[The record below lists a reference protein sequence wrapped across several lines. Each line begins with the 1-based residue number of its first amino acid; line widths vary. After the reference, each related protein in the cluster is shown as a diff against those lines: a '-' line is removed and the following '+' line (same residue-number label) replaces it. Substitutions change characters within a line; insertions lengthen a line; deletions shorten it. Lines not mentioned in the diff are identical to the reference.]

1 MPFQGKRKRYSKDI
15 KCMFFPDVKFGVR
28 KVGRGPSITTTSASK
43 SWESCGDSFLGT
55 PVIKNLSSSGNKW
68 RAVRRLAQSP
78 AQVQC
83 NGLRCDEDPV
93 HIAWSSSESELSDS
107 EPQGQQPP
115 PTPPS
120 STVAQ
125 VHRGPRRPGAPIQS
139 YSRALHMLSTET
151 DELPTIDTDS
161 DEAEDDQGKEED
173 GVGEISDCESES
185 CAREPKESSPKPTTV
200 TDTDISDYL
209 SDGEGESHDT
219 LSQNRLEAGVVAEC
233 PLQTGAGEGE
243 GSRRS
248 VSDWVRSAQAA
259 LQTPQKQTD
268 RNSKTPEDSNKKKRT
283 FQSGGM
289 AERLNRLQC
298 RQRSAISFW
307 RHQSI
312 SHTTSTATV
321 DKPGVLV
328 LEVLSVQ
335 EESCMQLALCEQH
348 HPPATG
354 HHRPP
359 SNTTTTMTRPEQHNP
374 SATDHTSPLSTTNR
388 ARVLVLFNKE
398 TTAQLMPAPRDLI
411 HIYPPWQSLMIEGQ
425 HNTIIL
431 NTHFSQKVYSD
442 TEHTSM
448 SLPRALVPV
457 ERCCPYSLTRSF
469 GQLEINKTSPEGD
482 GTVKQSLCSQGGPG
496 AVSSRGCHSLLEA
509 IEGLGQ
515 AGLVRQDVEV
525 VVQRV
530 YCTPIR
536 ERSTGAL
543 LKSRAPGRLPR
554 VQPPLQKGKSRL
566 CALVQDGYGMFS
578 MVQLHPLPSEDPLHL
593 YTRKWEGRT
602 CVLRAI
608 KVVQRVTRERCTRLF
623 SLIDSL
629 WPPVMPFKV
638 LGENQSCQGDSRH
651 KGPAPSFCYLL
662 SGQEG
667 SVEPVEG
674 QPLSSLYLPPT
685 EQTLRDILQCE
696 LNSHRCSFVA
706 TVIYKRMQSQS
717 SDQSPVE
724 VWLVVTDPS
733 LQEEQQSD
741 GPPCRRTLA
750 VCVTT
755 SCVLTSSV
763 AKAISTPSACRLSFR
778 DAVREHGGILCVEQS
793 VVQLR
798 PLVSVCCPDTES
810 TLGPGSLSLSQ
821 AKPLPQPLPQAQPHV
836 LPPALPQPVTLD
848 PLGPETLPNSLCT
861 FSGVI
866 VGVDEDTAY
875 SWPTCSLCGSD
886 RLEMAPQKP
895 QAFLCVTCDSLVD
908 QPTMNMQLE
917 VFMNCS
923 TLKDFTVKVKLQ
935 QSTIMSVLNCAAS
948 GHEFPGYEVEN
959 VLGKEVGP
967 LSAYVRVV
975 TRKPALSIGLE
986 EICLRGCQCGV
997 GSREI
1002 NL

>member
-1 MPFQGKRKRYSKDI
+1 MPFQGKRKRYSKDT
-15 KCMFFPDVKFGVR
+15 KCMFFPDVKAGVR
-28 KVGRGPSITTTSASK
+28 IVGRGPSITDSSATK
-43 SWESCGDSFLGT
+43 SWESCGDSFLDT

-83 NGLRCDEDPV
+83 SGLRFDEDPV

-120 STVAQ
+120 NIVAQ
-125 VHRGPRRPGAPIQS
+125 VHRGPRRPGTPIQS
-139 YSRALHMLSTET
+139 YSLAQRMLSTET

-161 DEAEDDQGKEED
+161 DVDVDEAEDDQGKKED
-173 GVGEISDCESES
+173 GVGEISDCESEP

-233 PLQTGAGEGE
+233 PLHTGAGEGE

-268 RNSKTPEDSNKKKRT
+268 RNSKTPEDSSKKKRT

-312 SHTTSTATV
+312 SHTTTTATV

-348 HPPATG
+348 HPHATG

-374 SATDHTSPLSTTNR
+374 SATDHTPLLSTTNR
-388 ARVLVLFNKE
+388 ARVLVLFSKE

-425 HNTIIL
+425 HNSIIL

-442 TEHTSM
+442 TKQTSM

-457 ERCCPYSLTRSF
+457 ERCSPYSLTRSF

-496 AVSSRGCHSLLEA
+496 AASSGGCHSLLEA

-515 AGLVRQDVEV
+515 AGSVGQDVEV

-536 ERSTGAL
+536 ERSTGTS
-543 LKSRAPGRLPR
+543 LKSRAPGRPPR
-554 VQPPLQKGKSRL
+554 VPTPLQKGKSRL

-608 KVVQRVTRERCTRLF
+608 KVVQRVTRERWTRLF

-638 LGENQSCQGDSRH
+638 LGENQSCQGDSIH

-662 SGQEG
+662 SCQEG

-685 EQTLRDILQCE
+685 EQTLRDILQCD
-696 LNSHRCSFVA
+696 LNSHRCSFAA
-706 TVIYKRMQSQS
+706 TVIYKRTQSQS
-717 SDQSPVE
+717 SDRSPGE

-733 LQEEQQSD
+733 LQEEQQS
-741 GPPCRRTLA
+741 GGTPCRRTLA

-763 AKAISTPSACRLSFR
+763 AKAITTPSACRLSFR

-793 VVQLR
+793 VVLLL
-798 PLVSVCCPDTES
+798 PLVSVCCPHTES

-821 AKPLPQPLPQAQPHV
+821 AKSLPQPLPQAQPHV
-836 LPPALPQPVTLD
+836 LPQALPQPVTLD
-848 PLGPETLPNSLCT
+848 PLGPETPPNSLCT

-875 SWPTCSLCGSD
+875 SWPVCSLCGSD
-886 RLEMAPQKP
+886 LLEMTPQKP
-895 QAFLCVTCDSLVD
+895 QAFLCVACDSLVD

-923 TLKDFTVKVKLQ
+923 TLRDFTVKVKLQ

-975 TRKPALSIGLE
+975 TRKPAPSIGLE
-986 EICLRGCQCGV
+986 EICL
-997 GSREI
+997 
-1002 NL
+1002 

>member
-15 KCMFFPDVKFGVR
+15 KYMFFPDVKVGVR
-28 KVGRGPSITTTSASK
+28 KVGRGPSITDSSATK
-43 SWESCGDSFLGT
+43 SWESCGDSFLDT

-83 NGLRCDEDPV
+83 SGLRCDEDPV

-120 STVAQ
+120 SIVAQ

-139 YSRALHMLSTET
+139 YSRAQRMLSTET

-161 DEAEDDQGKEED
+161 DVDEAEDDQGMED

-233 PLQTGAGEGE
+233 PLQTGEGE

-268 RNSKTPEDSNKKKRT
+268 RNSKTPEDSSKKKRT

-312 SHTTSTATV
+312 SHTNTTATV

-374 SATDHTSPLSTTNR
+374 SATDHTSLLSTTNR
-388 ARVLVLFNKE
+388 ARVLVLFSKE

-442 TEHTSM
+442 TKQTSM

-457 ERCCPYSLTRSF
+457 ERCSPYSLTRSF
-469 GQLEINKTSPEGD
+469 GQLEIKKTSPEGN

-496 AVSSRGCHSLLEA
+496 AASSGGCHSLLEA

-515 AGLVRQDVEV
+515 AGSVGQDVEV

-536 ERSTGAL
+536 ERFTGAL
-543 LKSRAPGRLPR
+543 LKSRAAGRSPR
-554 VQPPLQKGKSRL
+554 VPPPLQKGKSRL

-578 MVQLHPLPSEDPLHL
+578 MVQLHPLPSEDSLHL

-638 LGENQSCQGDSRH
+638 LGESQSCQGDSRH

-667 SVEPVEG
+667 SVDPVEG
-674 QPLSSLYLPPT
+674 QPLSSLYLPPK

-706 TVIYKRMQSQS
+706 TVVYKRTQSQS
-717 SDQSPVE
+717 SDRSPGE

-741 GPPCRRTLA
+741 GTPCRRTLA

-763 AKAISTPSACRLSFR
+763 AKAISTPTPSACRLSFR

-798 PLVSVCCPDTES
+798 PLVSVCCPHTES
-810 TLGPGSLSLSQ
+810 TLGPGTLSLSQ

-836 LPPALPQPVTLD
+836 LPQALPQPVTLD
-848 PLGPETLPNSLCT
+848 PLGPETPPNSLCT

-875 SWPTCSLCGSD
+875 SWPVCSLCGSD
-886 RLEMAPQKP
+886 LLEMTLQKP
-895 QAFLCVTCDSLVD
+895 QAFLCVACDSLVD
-908 QPTMNMQLE
+908 QPTVNMQLE
-917 VFMNCS
+917 VFMDCS

-948 GHEFPGYEVEN
+948 GHEFPGYKVEN

-975 TRKPALSIGLE
+975 TRKPALSISLE
-986 EICLRGCQCGV
+986 EICL
-997 GSREI
+997 
-1002 NL
+1002 

>member
-1 MPFQGKRKRYSKDI
+1 MPFQGKRKRYAKDI
-15 KCMFFPDVKFGVR
+15 KCMFFPDVKVGVC
-28 KVGRGPSITTTSASK
+28 KVGRGPSITATSATK
-43 SWESCGDSFLGT
+43 SWERCGDSFLDT
-55 PVIKNLSSSGNKW
+55 PVIKNLSSSGKKW
-68 RAVRRLAQSP
+68 RAVRQLAQSP

-83 NGLRCDEDPV
+83 SGPQCDEDPV
-93 HIAWSSSESELSDS
+93 HISWSSSESELSDS
-107 EPQGQQPP
+107 EPQAQQPP
-115 PTPPS
+115 PPPPS

-125 VHRGPRRPGAPIQS
+125 EHRGPRRPAAPIQS
-139 YSRALHMLSTET
+139 YSRALRMLSTET

-161 DEAEDDQGKEED
+161 DVDEAEADQGKEED

-185 CAREPKESSPKPTTV
+185 CAGEPKESSPKPTTV

-219 LSQNRLEAGVVAEC
+219 LTQNRLEAGVVADC
-233 PLQTGAGEGE
+233 PLQTGSGEAE

-248 VSDWVRSAQAA
+248 VSNWVRSAQAA

-283 FQSGGM
+283 FQSGGL

-312 SHTTSTATV
+312 SHTTTTTTTTTTATV
-321 DKPGVLV
+321 NKPGVLV

-354 HHRPP
+354 HHRPS
-359 SNTTTTMTRPEQHNP
+359 SNSSTTTTRADQHNP
-374 SATDHTSPLSTTNR
+374 SATHHTPPLSTKSR

-442 TEHTSM
+442 TKQTSM

-457 ERCCPYSLTRSF
+457 ERCSPYSLTRSF

-482 GTVKQSLCSQGGPG
+482 GRVKQSLCGRGGPG
-496 AVSSRGCHSLLEA
+496 AASRGGCDSLLET

-515 AGLVRQDVEV
+515 AGSVVQDVEV

-543 LKSRAPGRLPR
+543 LKSKGPGRSPTAP
-554 VQPPLQKGKSRL
+554 PPLQKGKSRL
-566 CALVQDGYGMFS
+566 CVLVQDSYGMFS

-629 WPPVMPFKV
+629 WPPVMPLKV
-638 LGENQSCQGDSRH
+638 LGENQSCQDDSRP

-674 QPLSSLYLPPT
+674 QSLSSLYLPPT
-685 EQTLRDILQCE
+685 EQTLRDILQCV

-706 TVIYKRMQSQS
+706 TVIHKRMQSQS
-717 SDQSPVE
+717 GDVGQSPGE

-733 LQEEQQSD
+733 LQEDQQHE

-763 AKAISTPSACRLSFR
+763 AKAISTPTPSACCLSFR
-778 DAVREHGGILCVEQS
+778 DSVREHGVILCVEQS
-793 VVQLR
+793 VVQLQ
-798 PLVSVCCPDTES
+798 PLVSVCCPETES

-821 AKPLPQPLPQAQPHV
+821 AKPLTQPLPQAQPHV
-836 LPPALPQPVTLD
+836 LPQALPQPVKLD
-848 PLGPETLPNSLCT
+848 PLGPETPPNSLCT

-875 SWPTCSLCGSD
+875 SWPVCSLCGSD

-895 QAFLCVTCDSLVD
+895 QAFLCVACDSLVD

-923 TLKDFTVKVKLQ
+923 TLKDCTVKVKLQ
-935 QSTIMSVLNCAAS
+935 QSTIISVLNCAAS

-975 TRKPALSIGLE
+975 TRKPALWIGLE
-986 EICLRGCQCGV
+986 EICL
-997 GSREI
+997 
-1002 NL
+1002 

>member
-1 MPFQGKRKRYSKDI
+1 MSARRQDLSLIG
-15 KCMFFPDVKFGVR
+15 CVR
-28 KVGRGPSITTTSASK
+28 ELCELCIYLQCIQCRAGR
-43 SWESCGDSFLGT
+43 
-55 PVIKNLSSSGNKW
+55 
-68 RAVRRLAQSP
+68 
-78 AQVQC
+78 
-83 NGLRCDEDPV
+83 
-93 HIAWSSSESELSDS
+93 
-107 EPQGQQPP
+107 
-115 PTPPS
+115 
-120 STVAQ
+120 
-125 VHRGPRRPGAPIQS
+125 
-139 YSRALHMLSTET
+139 
-151 DELPTIDTDS
+151 
-161 DEAEDDQGKEED
+161 
-173 GVGEISDCESES
+173 
-185 CAREPKESSPKPTTV
+185 V

-209 SDGEGESHDT
+209 SDGEEESHDT
-219 LSQNRLEAGVVAEC
+219 LSLNRLEAGVVAEC
-233 PLQTGAGEGE
+233 PLQAGEGE

-268 RNSKTPEDSNKKKRT
+268 RNSKTPEDSSKKKRT

-312 SHTTSTATV
+312 SHTSTTATV

-374 SATDHTSPLSTTNR
+374 SATDHTPPLSTRNR
-388 ARVLVLFNKE
+388 VRVLVLFSKE
-398 TTAQLMPAPRDLI
+398 TTAQLMPVPRDLI

-425 HNTIIL
+425 HNSIIL

-442 TEHTSM
+442 TKQTSM

-457 ERCCPYSLTRSF
+457 ERCNPYSLTRSF

-482 GTVKQSLCSQGGPG
+482 GTVKQSLCSQGGSG
-496 AVSSRGCHSLLEA
+496 AASSGGCHSLLEA

-515 AGLVRQDVEV
+515 AGSVGQDVEV

-536 ERSTGAL
+536 ERSTGAS
-543 LKSRAPGRLPR
+543 LKSRAPGRSPR
-554 VQPPLQKGKSRL
+554 VPPPLQKGKSRL
-566 CALVQDGYGMFS
+566 CVLVQDGYGMFS

-608 KVVQRVTRERCTRLF
+608 KVVQRVTRERLGLKHRYFRSSSVGPLVGISRRGTSKQHPGPQVSKWWTRLF

-706 TVIYKRMQSQS
+706 TVIYKRTQSQS
-717 SDQSPVE
+717 SDQSPGE

-763 AKAISTPSACRLSFR
+763 AKAISTPSTFRLSFR

-798 PLVSVCCPDTES
+798 PLVSVCCPHTEI

-821 AKPLPQPLPQAQPHV
+821 AKPLPQPLPQSQPHV
-836 LPPALPQPVTLD
+836 LPQALPQHVTLD
-848 PLGPETLPNSLCT
+848 PLGPETPPNSLCM

-875 SWPTCSLCGSD
+875 SWPVCSLCGSD
-886 RLEMAPQKP
+886 RLEMAPQKH
-895 QAFLCVTCDSLVD
+895 QAFLCVACDSLVD

-923 TLKDFTVKVKLQ
+923 TLRDFTVKVKLQ

-986 EICLRGCQCGV
+986 EICL
-997 GSREI
+997 
-1002 NL
+1002 